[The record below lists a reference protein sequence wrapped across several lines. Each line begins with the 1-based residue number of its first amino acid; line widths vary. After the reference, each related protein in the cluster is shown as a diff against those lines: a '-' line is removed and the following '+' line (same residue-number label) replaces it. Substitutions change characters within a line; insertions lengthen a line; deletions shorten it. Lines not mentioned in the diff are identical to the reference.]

1 MSEFIAQ
8 IKAELDTSEAE
19 KKLDEL
25 TKGKKKVKIEVDGS
39 ELDSVVQKTDKL
51 DDKKIGVETKVQGTE
66 KIDGLSQSFKQAE
79 KSVGTFNNSVK
90 GLAKLGAY
98 INVFKEIE
106 QGAKAA
112 VKAVEEID
120 KSIVDLQMATG
131 DSYNNVKNLVG
142 GYTDFAKQLGATTKE
157 VSSGASDWL
166 RQGKSIAETNKL
178 IENSMVLS
186 KVANIS
192 SEDSTQ
198 YLTAMMKGYKKTAD
212 EVAGINDS
220 LTSIDLA
227 AAVDAGGLADATS
240 RVAATADLA
249 GVSLNKLLGYEAAVG
264 EASQESMSV
273 IGNSFKAI
281 FSRMADIKSDKLE
294 LIDEDGT
301 VETISD
307 VETVLKNVGIELRSS
322 NNEFRSFDDVL
333 DDTAKKW
340 KNLSSVQRAAV
351 SKAFAGQRQAN
362 RFQLL
367 MENYDTALAYEKIAN
382 ESSGTAMQKFNDA
395 YLNSI
400 EAAQK
405 SLQASFEGLS
415 GDLIS
420 RESINGVLQATQVL
434 VEFLDKTNLLKGAL
448 TGLAAGGMLKGFE
461 TLTTSITQAAMKMQN
476 FQQALEL
483 LKTGNIGEEGVQRL
497 STLVDGLSQSQLKAV
512 LSCEQL
518 TTAQRMSILTSAG
531 MSEAQATATLSTM
544 GLSTAE
550 GAATASTVSFS
561 SALKGLWATLLANP
575 IVLISTAL
583 TAGVSLWSSYKQG
596 IEESIQKA
604 TDATTAWKE
613 SNNTLD
619 EQIAK
624 YKELKQ
630 QLESGSLTPTEEYE
644 TRQQILDIQ
653 SQITSQYGDQ
663 VSGIDL
669 VNGSLQTQLGLMQQI
684 SAENAKRTL
693 NENRKEYQDAYDE
706 MTKERDYNLGF
717 VKVSDKNSL
726 DKDIKEIAKSFEDA
740 GISLTTMGAGGGNFN
755 ILFKG
760 DATQAEE
767 TINDFMNKIN
777 NLKSKYTDENSI
789 NFLDKIL
796 DQSGKSLTENKD
808 DVLSKYQ
815 ENYKSF
821 LQMDMLSQGTGKGS
835 ISDTFNKYTES
846 VQKYNEAL
854 ASGDT
859 DKIIQARSEF
869 ASLGSE
875 VDNILSKDGSEK
887 FTTLF
892 DDVTDQLSEA
902 SVKAFE
908 FQEALAGKKSDRS
921 QFKEASDD
929 IQKYG
934 ENLKKLKLDAEDV
947 REALITSGKQK
958 GELAIQTLAEAW
970 GVDAESSTEEI
981 YAFTD
986 VLTQAGIISGQVSG
1000 EIEDTATAFATF
1012 QTQLI
1017 TAINAIDTVNASLA
1031 NSFSGKGLS
1040 VEFDEETGAIIGD
1053 IANIKAAYQGL
1064 EGYDASTLF
1073 EKTANGIHINRQ
1085 ALRELQAQQESL
1097 QKATN
1102 LEKIAELQE
1111 RLNQAM
1117 ADAKSKVG
1125 TEDYASSQL
1134 IVNDLKNQL
1143 EIAQELAAAYDGATS
1158 AYQKWINAQSNGE
1171 EGDMFRN
1178 VSETMRER
1186 GNELYTEGRYNTNEF
1201 RAIADYYSN
1210 QDLSTA
1216 SVEEVVRAYES
1227 AKPIIDNFFTGNKQ
1241 GIDNFMASM
1250 QQMSDEGNLG
1260 WVEELESGAIKFNVS
1275 TKTLADSLG
1284 ISQEAVEALMRAA
1297 DEYTDIVFSNDI
1309 GVDFSSS
1316 IDEMSKKAEEAK
1328 ARLEELSDNG
1338 QVDLDLNFNFDSTDI
1353 DDLELQIQRA
1363 TSNLEQFRNQDGI
1376 IDLNIEGAS
1385 DAISILTTLIQKKQ
1399 EVSSELIMCIDTS
1412 SLDTS
1417 VANAIGKLQ
1426 EYQTA
1431 LNELNTLQDLQ
1442 AAGVQ
1447 VDTSQVDEAK
1457 AKVERVFSE
1466 IQGMSNND
1474 ALQINADVSFNTSSK
1489 EELNAELS
1497 GMSTEILA
1505 KIVPDTSALNTE
1517 ESYDKNATVTF
1528 EKDSSEPDNY
1538 KPKDKDAKV
1547 NYHIN
1552 ASEIKSWKAPNKSA
1566 KVNYTL
1572 GTVAKPPSVTVK
1584 VNYDTSGKPKSKASG
1599 TLSSP
1604 ARASGTAYNVINT
1617 IPAYVN
1623 GKITLPKD
1631 ERALVNELG
1640 SEGLVRDGVL
1650 SWIPGGMHFENLK
1663 KGDIILS
1670 AEQMKSLFNTGKA
1683 SGTGKAYANGT
1694 TNIRE
1699 LASNNL
1705 KAYANGSGTWIYGN
1719 IGSGNTG
1726 GYGYTPPNG
1735 NTSSNNNSNS
1745 NNNNNSSTSSDL
1757 DSANDSAED
1766 FKETLDAIEILIN
1779 RIERDIKNIERVAG
1793 SAYNT
1798 FTKRNNAL
1806 KNQAAS
1812 ITEEISAQQ
1821 QGYNRYLQEAESVP
1835 LSEDYKNLVR
1845 NGAIDI
1851 STITDKDLSENINK
1865 YKEWYEKAL
1874 DCRDAIEELTESV
1887 RDLYKE
1893 AFDNVVA
1900 MYDGM
1905 LSQIEHRHNML
1916 EGYVEQTEAQG
1927 YIVST
1932 KYYDAMISNEQN
1944 KLSKLNKERQDLI
1957 NAMNDAIVNGDIE
1970 VKSEAWYDMQAE
1982 INGVNE
1988 AIQEA
1993 NTSIIEFKN
2002 SIREI
2007 EWGIFDKVQDRISSI
2022 TDEADFLAELMS
2034 DEKMYDDNGNV
2045 TKHGTATYGLHG
2057 VNYNVY
2063 MSQADQYRKEMESIQ
2078 KELSNDPYNETLIE
2092 RRKELLE
2099 LQQESILAAEEEKD
2113 AIVNLV
2119 KEGIEK
2125 QLEALDK
2132 LIDKYLDAIDSQK
2145 DMYDHQKKISKQ
2157 QKEIDSLRKQLA
2169 AYSGDDSEE
2178 GSVKRH
2184 QTENKL
2190 KEAEESLEE
2199 SLYDKAISDQ
2209 KKLLDELYSE
2219 YETVLNMRLDNID
2232 VLISEVIANI
2242 NSDSS
2247 EIRDTIVS
2255 EADKAGYK
2263 LTDSMNT
2270 IWGANGT
2277 IATILTTYSNN
2288 FSSTMTSV
2296 QAAINNIRIA
2306 IQNAV
2311 SASNKSA
2318 TSNINSIDQQQKQQT
2333 TVTKPTTS
2341 IKPTTTTKP
2350 VTQTNNGG
2358 DGVPRIGDKVTYV
2371 SGNYF
2376 YSSDGLTPSGNQMLG
2391 QQVYITNI
2399 NNASWAKKPY
2409 HISRTSKLGER
2420 DLGWVTLDQLRGY
2433 RTGAKRINKDML
2445 AWTQEDGDELILS
2458 RYDGTI
2464 RMPGKDGTITSLNRG
2479 DAVINAQGTENL
2491 LSMAK
2496 NPNGYIQRHVSKL
2509 KEESRAERVEA
2520 LGGNTE
2526 NIFNME
2532 MILNNVTDVDD
2543 FINQLSHNNK
2553 FERLFEAILGTKL
2566 TGKNRM
2572 GKYLI

>member
-178 IENSMVLS
+178 IKDSMVLS

-322 NNEFRSFDDVL
+322 NNEFRSFDNVL

-351 SKAFAGQRQAN
+351 SKAFAGQRQTN

-476 FQQALEL
+476 FQQALDL
-483 LKTGNIGEEGVQRL
+483 LKTGNIGEEGIQRL

-693 NENRKEYQDAYDE
+693 NENRKVYQDAEKE
-706 MTKERDYNLGF
+706 MTKERTYDLGL
-717 VKVSDKNSL
+717 VKVGNKSKLKN
-726 DKDIKEIAKSFEDA
+726 DIEDIVDSFKDA
-740 GISLTTMGAGGGNFN
+740 GINLTDVGGGD
-755 ILFKG
+755 ILLNFKG

-767 TINDFMNKIN
+767 TINDFMNKIDK
-777 NLKSKYTDENSI
+777 LKSKYVNDEKSTNLLDSI
-789 NFLDKIL
+789 LG
-796 DQSGKSLTENKD
+796 QSGKSLSANKE
-808 DVLSKYQ
+808 DVLDKYQ

-875 VDNILSKDGSEK
+875 VDNILSKDGNEK
-887 FTTLF
+887 FSTLF

-908 FQEALAGKKSDRS
+908 FQEALSGKKSDKS
-921 QFKEASDD
+921 QFKESSDD

-934 ENLKKLKLDAEDV
+934 ENLKKLKLDAEEV

-958 GELAIQTLAEAW
+958 GETAIQTLAEAW

-986 VLTQAGIISGQVSG
+986 ALTQAGIISGQVSG
-1000 EIEDTATAFATF
+1000 EIE
-1012 QTQLI
+1012 
-1017 TAINAIDTVNASLA
+1017 NAA
-1031 NSFSGKGLS
+1031 NSYNAYTTAVEKAKENIDKLKSVMSESVSGEGIS
-1040 VEFDEETGAIIGD
+1040 ADNVEEFRKIFGD
-1053 IANIKAAYQGL
+1053 DAERALERTTNGYHLNKKAL
-1064 EGYDASTLF
+1064 
-1073 EKTANGIHINRQ
+1073 
-1085 ALRELQAQQESL
+1085 
-1097 QKATN
+1097 
-1102 LEKIAELQE
+1102 AELQVQ
-1111 RLNQAM
+1111 LDAM
-1117 ADAKSKVG
+1117 TKSDYLSALSDQYTELQNIEGKIAAAEMLG
-1125 TEDYASSQL
+1125 TDTSGLEAS
-1134 IVNDLKNQL
+1134 KNGIL
-1143 EIAQELAAAYDGATS
+1143 DNISNLQELQFQYEATTS
-1158 AYQKWINAQSNGE
+1158 AYQQWQLSMYSGE
-1171 EGDMFRN
+1171 EGDMYDSIVGNLKSVEEDLYNKGLTGTNAFR
-1178 VSETMRER
+1178 
-1186 GNELYTEGRYNTNEF
+1186 EF
-1201 RAIADYYSN
+1201 TDLISN
-1210 QDLSTA
+1210 KDLSTA
-1216 SVEEVVRAYES
+1216 SNDEIVAAYEE
-1227 AKPIIDNFFTGNKQ
+1227 ALPIVKRYFTEGQEGAQNFLVDIQNINSEWAHMNEDGSWDINFGMGNDQ
-1241 GIDNFMASM
+1241 
-1250 QQMSDEGNLG
+1250 
-1260 WVEELESGAIKFNVS
+1260 AI
-1275 TKTLADSLG
+1275 ADALNMDV
-1284 ISQEAVEALMRAA
+1284 EAVQMVMRKLSDFGFDINL
-1297 DEYTDIVFSNDI
+1297 DEPIASL
-1309 GVDFSSS
+1309 
-1316 IDEMSKKAEEAK
+1316 DELRAKAESANDT
-1328 ARLEELSDNG
+1328 LSG
-1338 QVDLDLNFNFDSTDI
+1338 LGEDI
-1353 DDLELQIQRA
+1353 K
-1363 TSNLEQFRNQDGI
+1363 
-1376 IDLNIEGAS
+1376 IDLNVDSFEGVDKQIASIKKYIGEVENSDIELDVKS
-1385 DAISILTTLIQKKQ
+1385 DKLESANSILEYLVAKKK
-1399 EVSSELIMCIDTS
+1399 ELGEAEGIDII
-1412 SLDTS
+1412 
-1417 VANAIGKLQ
+1417 VN
-1426 EYQTA
+1426 
-1431 LNELNTLQDLQ
+1431 
-1442 AAGVQ
+1442 
-1447 VDTSQVDEAK
+1447 VDEAEMQAAFETLARLK
-1457 AKVERVFSE
+1457 SDLEN
-1466 IQGMSNND
+1466 IQGKVGVETAGLQTDINNCVAEIESMSPEMKVALGIQDMSIEEIKAGLLDGSIEIPVNANTTEAKNSIEEIKND
-1474 ALQINADVSFNTSSK
+1474 KIDDKEFAVKANTSQAKSALSTIKSYLSNITSK
-1489 EELNAELS
+1489 TVTLTVNRVTKETKVSSDSSGTSGSFGLS
-1497 GMSTEILA
+1497 GSSGGGGDRVTHRRAQVNGTAHAEGTAHARGNWGNPVTQKALVGELGAEI
-1505 KIVPDTSALNTE
+1505 IVDPHTGIFYTVGDHGAEFVNVP
-1517 ESYDKNATVTF
+1517 KNAIIFNHLQTESLLKNGHV
-1528 EKDSSEPDNY
+1528 
-1538 KPKDKDAKV
+1538 V
-1547 NYHIN
+1547 GR
-1552 ASEIKSWKAPNKSA
+1552 
-1566 KVNYTL
+1566 
-1572 GTVAKPPSVTVK
+1572 GTAF
-1584 VNYDTSGKPKSKASG
+1584 
-1599 TLSSP
+1599 
-1604 ARASGTAYNVINT
+1604 ASGTAFSDGYGKFNVGNS
-1617 IPAYVN
+1617 
-1623 GKITLPKD
+1623 
-1631 ERALVNELG
+1631 G
-1640 SEGLVRDGVL
+1640 S
-1650 SWIPGGMHFENLK
+1650 N
-1663 KGDIILS
+1663 
-1670 AEQMKSLFNTGKA
+1670 
-1683 SGTGKAYANGT
+1683 AYAY
-1694 TNIRE
+1694 
-1699 LASNNL
+1699 AYSSSSN
-1705 KAYANGSGTWIYGN
+1705 
-1719 IGSGNTG
+1719 
-1726 GYGYTPPNG
+1726 
-1735 NTSSNNNSNS
+1735 SSNNNSNS
-1745 NNNNNSSTSSDL
+1745 NNNNNSNTSSDL

-1793 SAYNT
+1793 SVYNT

-1806 KNQAAS
+1806 KNQVAS

-1982 INGVNE
+1982 INSVNE

-2007 EWGIFDKVQDRISSI
+2007 EWGIFDKIQDRISSI

-2045 TKHGTATYGLHG
+2045 TKHGNATYGLHG

-2178 GSVKRH
+2178 GSVKRQ

-2247 EIRDTIVS
+2247 EIRDTIIS
-2255 EADKAGYK
+2255 EADKVGYK

-2277 IATILTTYSNN
+2277 VATILTTYSNN

-2318 TSNINSIDQQQKQQT
+2318 ISNINSIDQQQKQQT

-2464 RMPGKDGTITSLNRG
+2464 RMPGKDGTVTSLNRG

-2496 NPNGYIQRHVSKL
+2496 NPNGYTQRHVSKL
-2509 KEESRAERVEA
+2509 NEESRAGRIEA

-2526 NIFNME
+2526 NVFNME